1 MIERFFSAQTTEVF
15 PLSPLGYWVIL
26 LFLIILANLTFRYH
40 QKKKFQHFFQGI
52 QWVQVIF
59 LYVWYACC
67 HMPLSESLPLYHCR
81 IAILSLLLLPSKVAY
96 KRYFALLGMCGSTL
110 ALTVPSFDPYPFWH
124 LSTFSYLIGHY
135 ALFVNSLVYLLNDE
149 KILFLTRQQIILST
163 FGLNLLLIVANA
175 LTGGN
180 YGFLQR
186 SPIINIHNVMLNY
199 ALVSFVLSILLILV
213 NQVFNNKLK
222 ESLVAK

>member
-1 MIERFFSAQTTEVF
+1 M
-15 PLSPLGYWVIL
+15 
-26 LFLIILANLTFRYH
+26 
-40 QKKKFQHFFQGI
+40 
-52 QWVQVIF
+52 
-59 LYVWYACC
+59 
-67 HMPLSESLPLYHCR
+67 
-81 IAILSLLLLPSKVAY
+81 
-96 KRYFALLGMCGSTL
+96 
-110 ALTVPSFDPYPFWH
+110 
-124 LSTFSYLIGHY
+124 
-135 ALFVNSLVYLLNDE
+135 
-149 KILFLTRQQIILST
+149 TRQQIILST

-213 NQVFNNKLK
+213 NQVFNDKLK